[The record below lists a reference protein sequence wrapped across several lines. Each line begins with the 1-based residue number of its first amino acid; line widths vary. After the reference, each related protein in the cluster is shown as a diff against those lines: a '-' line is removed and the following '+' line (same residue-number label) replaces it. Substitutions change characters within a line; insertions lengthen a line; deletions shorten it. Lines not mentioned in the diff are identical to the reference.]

1 MLDID
6 DIFFIGSV
14 SDGGEVA
21 IAFIDGIVF
30 RGDGWVDVPVELFD
44 VGHVSIIHCFSQ
56 AIIIIQMEQNAA

>member
-1 MLDID
+1 M
-6 DIFFIGSV
+6 
-14 SDGGEVA
+14 A
-21 IAFIDGIVF
+21 IAFIDCIVF

>member
-14 SDGGEVA
+14 SDGGEVT

-30 RGDGWVDVPVELFD
+30 RGDRWVDVPVELFD
-44 VGHVSIIHCFSQ
+44 VRHVSIIHCFSQ